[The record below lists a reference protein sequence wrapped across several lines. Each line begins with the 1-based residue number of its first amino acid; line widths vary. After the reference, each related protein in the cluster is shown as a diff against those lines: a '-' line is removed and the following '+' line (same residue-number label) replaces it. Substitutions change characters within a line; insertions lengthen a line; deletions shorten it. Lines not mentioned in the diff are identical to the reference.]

1 MMTTLKKVLLVGT
14 LATAIATPVIGQV
27 HKYFTPGTRVYA
39 SPDPLDFGVHDDR
52 YLLITLAIAPP
63 EIVQHDDRL
72 YVACLRPALNGIRM
86 APLRFAPRQC

>member
-1 MMTTLKKVLLVGT
+1 VPSAARHIPEVDRLLVSYAA
-14 LATAIATPVIGQV
+14 LRSDAE
-27 HKYFTPGTRVYA
+27 TRVYA

-52 YLLITLAIAPP
+52 YLLVTLAIAAP

-86 APLRFAPRQC
+86 APLRFAPRQW